1 MSEVTKKSEKL
12 TTREARCGSLGGLL
26 IYIITDDKFLLRNY
40 DKKWTIEMDRFVHNL
55 EGSESETIE
64 RESAHSAATMKEQG
78 SSLIEYNYLYS

>member
-40 DKKWTIEMDRFVHNL
+40 DKKWMIEMDRFTHNL

-64 RESAHSAATMKEQG
+64 RASTDSAATMKNAGAAIKE
-78 SSLIEYNYLYS
+78 

>member
-1 MSEVTKKSEKL
+1 M

-40 DKKWTIEMDRFVHNL
+40 DKKWMIEMDRFTHNL

-64 RESAHSAATMKEQG
+64 RASTDSAATMKNAGAAIKE
-78 SSLIEYNYLYS
+78 

>member
-1 MSEVTKKSEKL
+1 MSEVTKKSEIV

-40 DKKWTIEMDRFVHNL
+40 DKKWMIEMDRFTHNL

-64 RESAHSAATMKEQG
+64 RASTDSAATMKNAGAAIKE
-78 SSLIEYNYLYS
+78 